1 MGNAASSSFRARAWL
16 FWGALV
22 VFLAAAA
29 YALVWLVQHDAV
41 LWLAALNAWLA
52 DNLIARFGY
61 AGVFVMMF
69 LESTFIPV
77 PSEIVI
83 PPAGDLARRTAEWS
97 LGGVILVGTLGSLA
111 GALFNYGLALYLGR
125 PLLLRFIGRFG
136 SWFHLSMT
144 VYDRSEA
151 FFLRHGAIA
160 TFTGRLI
167 PGVRHLISLPAG
179 LARMHLAAFCLLTA
193 LGATLWCAV
202 LAVLGYR
209 FGQDARLLSETLKE
223 YSAWLAAGAV
233 GLVLLYALRVRL
245 RRPWKSDS

>member
-1 MGNAASSSFRARAWL
+1 VRFRGWL
-16 FWGALV
+16 FWGALAAG
-22 VFLAAAA
+22 LALSA
-29 YALVWLVQHDAV
+29 YASVWLVQHDAV

-77 PSEIVI
+77 PSELVI
-83 PPAGDLARRTAEWS
+83 PPAGDLARRSAEWS
-97 LGGVILVGTLGSLA
+97 LGGVILVGTLGSVA

-125 PLLLRFIGRFG
+125 PLLIRFIGRFG
-136 SWFHLSMT
+136 SWLHLSMS

-160 TFTGRLI
+160 TLSGRLI

-179 LARMHLAAFCLLTA
+179 LARMNLAAFCALTA
-193 LGATLWCAV
+193 LGAALWCAV

-209 FGQDARLLSETLKE
+209 FGQDAALLSETLKT
-223 YSAWLAAGAV
+223 YSGWLAAGAV
-233 GLVLLYALRVRL
+233 GGIVLYTLWM
-245 RRPWKSDS
+245 RRGPAAGGRS